1 MLKSNRRMMPETK
14 PLWYWDDSVKR
25 YRSPVTGRFIGIDDM
40 NGLRAEFME
49 SQKERVEGVT
59 NVYAA
64 EAIDFK
70 TYRNQVTDIIRQ
82 TYVDLY
88 AMGAGGRN
96 NLTAKDWGSIGGM
109 LKEQYGY
116 LNPFMDQI
124 EAGELS
130 QAQITVRLK
139 MYINS
144 ASEAF
149 WRAFARD
156 IPIDLPHYPGDGST
170 ACLTNCQ
177 CRWDIQFVP
186 GVGYNCYWILG
197 EAENCDDCI
206 ARTKEYNPYF
216 ISITGEPSDAS

>member
-1 MLKSNRRMMPETK
+1 MPETK

-197 EAENCDDCI
+197 EAEHCPDCVENA
-206 ARTKEYNPYF
+206 ARWNPYR
-216 ISITGEPSDAS
+216 IRITGEPSDAS

>member
-1 MLKSNRRMMPETK
+1 MPENK

-216 ISITGEPSDAS
+216 ISITGETSDAS

>member
-1 MLKSNRRMMPETK
+1 MMPENK

-40 NGLRAEFME
+40 NGLRAEFMN

-88 AMGAGGRN
+88 SMGAGGRN

-116 LNPFMDQI
+116 LNNFMDQI

-156 IPIDLPHYPGDGST
+156 IPIDLPAYPGDGQT

-177 CRWDIQFVP
+177 CQWDIKPVD
-186 GVGYNCYWILG
+186 GGYDCYWILG
-197 EAENCDDCI
+197 EAEHCPDCVENA
-206 ARTKEYNPYF
+206 ARWNPYR
-216 ISITGEPSDAS
+216 IRITGEPSDAS